1 MMKFKLLNLLVFGAV
16 VSLLSS
22 CLSSVVLEE
31 NVIDQ
36 QNETQIQQ
44 YISSKGL
51 TMQKA
56 GNGVY
61 YTITQSNASGR
72 QMLLGDTIRL
82 HYVISRLDGVKID
95 SSSVLT
101 KKPFTFYHNGA
112 NTNIFLK
119 FLSLLHE
126 GEKGTFIL
134 PSRLVGGGVAFPN
147 LAANQPVRCD
157 ISYFYTFGEEADIDH
172 YIAKNNITV
181 TEKTTEGVRYI
192 KTRDGSADLIAG
204 KVAKIKYTGKFLNGE
219 IFDTNLNKTDS
230 LSLTVGST
238 AASFVTGFMVG
249 ANKMKLGEKAT
260 IIFRSALGYGATGDS
275 RDGGKI
281 PPYTPLIFELEIV
294 AMKDQ

>member
-101 KKPFTFYHNGA
+101 KKP
-112 NTNIFLK
+112 LR
-119 FLSLLHE
+119 
-126 GEKGTFIL
+126 FITT
-134 PSRLVGGGVAFPN
+134 
-147 LAANQPVRCD
+147 VRIP
-157 ISYFYTFGEEADIDH
+157 ISF
-172 YIAKNNITV
+172 
-181 TEKTTEGVRYI
+181 
-192 KTRDGSADLIAG
+192 
-204 KVAKIKYTGKFLNGE
+204 
-219 IFDTNLNKTDS
+219 
-230 LSLTVGST
+230 
-238 AASFVTGFMVG
+238 
-249 ANKMKLGEKAT
+249 
-260 IIFRSALGYGATGDS
+260 
-275 RDGGKI
+275 
-281 PPYTPLIFELEIV
+281 
-294 AMKDQ
+294 